1 MPSFDSFDDLNDEDF
16 EISRIIFSSRL
27 SGIKGHLGSLYKNK
41 TKEKAPIFTYDPI
54 FTNVKFDFTLKKWI
68 DPS

>member
-1 MPSFDSFDDLNDEDF
+1 MPSFDSFDDLDDEDF
-16 EISRIIFSSRL
+16 ETNHIFSSRL

-54 FTNVKFDFTLKKWI
+54 FTNVKFDFMLKKWI

>member
-41 TKEKAPIFTYDPI
+41 TKKKAPIFTYDPI

>member
-1 MPSFDSFDDLNDEDF
+1 MPSFDSFDDLDDEDF
-16 EISRIIFSSRL
+16 ETDHIFSSRL
-27 SGIKGHLGSLYKNK
+27 SGIKGHRGALYKNK
-41 TKEKAPIFTYDPI
+41 TKEKAVIFTYDSI